1 VAGSVLALLLNWRL
15 GVVIIGP
22 IVAVMCI
29 LAYFLFA
36 KYPLGQPKKEK
47 EA

>member
-1 VAGSVLALLLNWRL
+1 MRNIPGLALL
-15 GVVIIGP
+15 
-22 IVAVMCI
+22 CI
-29 LAYFLFA
+29 LAYFFFA